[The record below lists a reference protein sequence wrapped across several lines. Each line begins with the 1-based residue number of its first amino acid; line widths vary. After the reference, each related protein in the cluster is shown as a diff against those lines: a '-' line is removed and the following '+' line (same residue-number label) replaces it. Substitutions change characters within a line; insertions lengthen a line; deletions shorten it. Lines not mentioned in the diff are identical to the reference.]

1 MKGMNQPNLTSLI
14 GVGAVKTAFVRL
26 LQAAKIITRPE
37 DVLAFNKNIGDVIAF
52 QAQSI
57 ANATATGSTITFF
70 DNVTGLTGNYNTQG
84 GFRSNNEHIAVYGIR
99 ICSATSATLNIS
111 DWAPG
116 LTEGTAQNGTMT
128 LTVAGTN
135 VLKNVPLDIFNGDGT
150 ESSEL
155 GLFSLNAPILIPAQ
169 QPVTCSL
176 SFPGAVLTNL
186 NVKIE
191 LLSFGLFS

>member
-52 QAQSI
+52 QAQNVTNS
-57 ANATATGSTITFF
+57 NPNSSITFF
-70 DNVTGLTGNYNTQG
+70 DNVAGLSGNYNTQG
-84 GFRSNNEHIAVYGIR
+84 GFRSANEHIAVYGIR
-99 ICSATSATLNIS
+99 IMSATSATLNIT

-116 LTEGTAQNGTMT
+116 LIEGTAQNGTLT

-135 VLKNVPLDIFNGDGT
+135 VLKTIPLDIFNGDGT

-155 GLFSLNAPILIPAQ
+155 GVYNLNAPILIPAQ
-169 QPVTCSL
+169 QPVTCTL
-176 SFPGAVLTNL
+176 SFPAATLANL

>member
-14 GVGAVKTAFVRL
+14 GVGAVKTAFARL

-37 DVLAFNKNIGDVIAF
+37 DIITFNKNIGDVIPF
-52 QAQSI
+52 QAQTVEALTSI
-57 ANATATGSTITFF
+57 SFF
-70 DNVTGLTGNYNTQG
+70 DNTTGQTGNFNVQG
-84 GFRSNNEHIAVYGIR
+84 GFRSANEHIAVYAIR
-99 ICSATSATLNIS
+99 ICSGVNASVTAT

-116 LTEGTAQNGTMT
+116 LTEATAQNGTMT

-135 VLKNVPLDIFNGDGT
+135 VLRAVPLDIFNGDGS

-155 GLFSLNAPILIPAQ
+155 GLYNLNAPIIIPAQ
-169 QPVTCSL
+169 QPVTCTL
-176 SFPGAVLTNL
+176 TLPAPGLADL

>member
-37 DVLAFNKNIGDVIAF
+37 DVLAFNKNIGDVIPF
-52 QAQSI
+52 QAQTVAALTSI
-57 ANATATGSTITFF
+57 NFF
-70 DNVTGLTGNYNTQG
+70 DNTTGQTGNFNVQG
-84 GFRSNNEHIAVYGIR
+84 GFRSANEHIAVYAIR
-99 ICSATSATLNIS
+99 ICSGVNASVTAT

-116 LTEGTAQNGTMT
+116 LTEATAQNGTLT

-135 VLKNVPLDIFNGDGT
+135 VLRSIPLDIFNGDGS

-155 GLFSLNAPILIPAQ
+155 GVYNLNAPILIPAQ
-169 QPVTCSL
+169 QPVTANISL
-176 SFPGAVLTNL
+176 PAAGLANL

>member
-1 MKGMNQPNLTSLI
+1 MNQPNLTSLI

-37 DVLAFNKNIGDVIAF
+37 DVLSFNKNIGDVIPF
-52 QAQSI
+52 QAQTVSALTSI
-57 ANATATGSTITFF
+57 NFF
-70 DNVTGLTGNYNTQG
+70 DNTTGLSGNFNVQG
-84 GFRSNNEHIAVYGIR
+84 GFRSANEHIAVYAIR
-99 ICSATSATLNIS
+99 ICSAVSATLSAS

-116 LTEGTAQNGTMT
+116 LTEATAQNGTLT

-135 VLKNVPLDIFNGDGT
+135 VLRSIPLDIFNGDGS

-155 GLFSLNAPILIPAQ
+155 GVYNLNAPILIPAQ
-169 QPVTCSL
+169 QPVTANISL
-176 SFPGAVLTNL
+176 PAAGLLNL